1 MGRCFDIAKERLD
14 VGDNYVVK
22 EDLLHDFMRVCDTLD
37 KLCDDF
43 CLSDLTVSVDR
54 STLDIKMSFLC
65 DGIEIDTRKANVY
78 GKDNKMLVIMKV
90 ANKVSYKNVDKGD
103 TLKIEFSFPSIWERK

>member
-1 MGRCFDIAKERLD
+1 MGKCFDIAKERLD

-22 EDLLHDFMRVCDTLD
+22 EDLLHDFIRVCDTLD
-37 KLCDDF
+37 ELCDDF
-43 CLSDLTVSVDR
+43 CLSNLTVNVDR
-54 STLDIKMSFLC
+54 LTLDIKMSVLC

-90 ANKVSYKNVDKGD
+90 ANKVSYTNIDRGD
-103 TLKIEFSFPSIWERK
+103 TLKIEFLFPSIWERK